1 MPKIEKKIY
10 VSHTTYLQ
18 KRVQLKCISHKS
30 NASRKM
36 STNFSFTFKTPDTL
50 LSHYKKTCLATV
62 ELLYWIRLCLIIR
75 LISIKWYIVWNRK
88 IIFALKWYRIAVFCH
103 KYSQKCSNSIQD
115 VFWITILN
123 RLCTRYSYSWFFCKI
138 FVHNHWLGKPW
149 DHQIIFTSTAYIL
162 IPMFVGIRINNW
174 SSD

>member
-18 KRVQLKCISHKS
+18 KRVQLKWISHKS

-75 LISIKWYIVWNRK
+75 LISIKLYIVWNRK
-88 IIFALKWYRIAVFCH
+88 IIFAYVVNTFKSVQVEYMICFELLYLIVFAL
-103 KYSQKCSNSIQD
+103 D
-115 VFWITILN
+115 
-123 RLCTRYSYSWFFCKI
+123 
-138 FVHNHWLGKPW
+138 
-149 DHQIIFTSTAYIL
+149 IL
-162 IPMFVGIRINNW
+162 IHDSFARSLYTITDWGSLEITR
-174 SSD
+174 

>member
-1 MPKIEKKIY
+1 MKYLSNSTCRVFRLFWSISSCSLSFVLKKHLYLSSSRVSNGMNWNQKASFKAAQNELPKIEKKIY

-18 KRVQLKCISHKS
+18 KRVQLKWISHKS

-88 IIFALKWYRIAVFCH
+88 ITFVLKWWYGFAVFFH
-103 KYSQKCSNSIQD
+103 KY
-115 VFWITILN
+115 F
-123 RLCTRYSYSWFFCKI
+123 
-138 FVHNHWLGKPW
+138 
-149 DHQIIFTSTAYIL
+149 
-162 IPMFVGIRINNW
+162 
-174 SSD
+174 

>member
-1 MPKIEKKIY
+1 MKYLSNSTCRVFRLFWSISSCSLSFLSKKHLYLSSSSFIRYELKPKASFKAAQNELPKIEKKIY

-18 KRVQLKCISHKS
+18 KRVQLKWISHKS

-88 IIFALKWYRIAVFCH
+88 IIFALKYRTAVFCH
-103 KYSQKCSNSIQD
+103 KYSQKCTNSI
-115 VFWITILN
+115 
-123 RLCTRYSYSWFFCKI
+123 
-138 FVHNHWLGKPW
+138 
-149 DHQIIFTSTAYIL
+149 
-162 IPMFVGIRINNW
+162 
-174 SSD
+174 

>member
-88 IIFALKWYRIAVFCH
+88 IIFALYFVINIFKSVQIEYKISFELLYLIVFAL
-103 KYSQKCSNSIQD
+103 D
-115 VFWITILN
+115 
-123 RLCTRYSYSWFFCKI
+123 
-138 FVHNHWLGKPW
+138 
-149 DHQIIFTSTAYIL
+149 IL
-162 IPMFVGIRINNW
+162 IHDSFARSLYTITDWGSLEITR
-174 SSD
+174 

>member
-1 MPKIEKKIY
+1 MKYLSNKTYQVFLYFDQYRLVHYLSFWKSICILAVAVSYGMNWNQKPVLRRQKWVPKIEKKIY

-88 IIFALKWYRIAVFCH
+88 IIFALKWHRIAVFCH
-103 KYSQKCSNSIQD
+103 KYFQKC
-115 VFWITILN
+115 TN
-123 RLCTRYSYSWFFCKI
+123 RI
-138 FVHNHWLGKPW
+138 
-149 DHQIIFTSTAYIL
+149 
-162 IPMFVGIRINNW
+162 
-174 SSD
+174 

>member
-1 MPKIEKKIY
+1 MKKHLYLSSSSFIRYELKPKASFKAAQNELPKIEKKIY

-88 IIFALKWYRIAVFCH
+88 IIFALKWYRTAVFGH
-103 KYSQKCSNSIQD
+103 KYSQKCTNSI
-115 VFWITILN
+115 
-123 RLCTRYSYSWFFCKI
+123 
-138 FVHNHWLGKPW
+138 
-149 DHQIIFTSTAYIL
+149 
-162 IPMFVGIRINNW
+162 
-174 SSD
+174 

>member
-1 MPKIEKKIY
+1 MNWNQKPVLRRQKWVPKIEKKIY

-75 LISIKWYIVWNRK
+75 LISIKWYIIWNRK
-88 IIFALKWYRIAVFCH
+88 ITFAFIVLLHFVINILKSVEIVYKISFELLYLIVFAL
-103 KYSQKCSNSIQD
+103 D
-115 VFWITILN
+115 
-123 RLCTRYSYSWFFCKI
+123 
-138 FVHNHWLGKPW
+138 
-149 DHQIIFTSTAYIL
+149 IL
-162 IPMFVGIRINNW
+162 IHDSFARSLYTITDWGSLEITR
-174 SSD
+174 

>member
-1 MPKIEKKIY
+1 MNWNQKPVLRRQKWVPKIEKKIY

-88 IIFALKWYRIAVFCH
+88 IIFALKCIVLLYFVINIFKSVQIEYKISFELLYLIVFAL
-103 KYSQKCSNSIQD
+103 D
-115 VFWITILN
+115 
-123 RLCTRYSYSWFFCKI
+123 
-138 FVHNHWLGKPW
+138 
-149 DHQIIFTSTAYIL
+149 IL
-162 IPMFVGIRINNW
+162 IHDSFARSLYTITDWGSLEITR
-174 SSD
+174 

>member
-75 LISIKWYIVWNRK
+75 LISIKWYIIWNSK
-88 IIFALKWYRIAVFCH
+88 ITFTLCFVINIFKSVQIVYKISFELLYVIVFAL
-103 KYSQKCSNSIQD
+103 D
-115 VFWITILN
+115 
-123 RLCTRYSYSWFFCKI
+123 
-138 FVHNHWLGKPW
+138 
-149 DHQIIFTSTAYIL
+149 IL
-162 IPMFVGIRINNW
+162 IHDSFARSLYTITDWGSLEITR
-174 SSD
+174 

>member
-1 MPKIEKKIY
+1 MNWNQKPVLRRQKWVPKIEKKIY

-88 IIFALKWYRIAVFCH
+88 IIFALNIVLLYFVINIFKSVQIEYKISFELLYLIVFAL
-103 KYSQKCSNSIQD
+103 D
-115 VFWITILN
+115 
-123 RLCTRYSYSWFFCKI
+123 
-138 FVHNHWLGKPW
+138 
-149 DHQIIFTSTAYIL
+149 IL
-162 IPMFVGIRINNW
+162 IHDSFARSLYTITDWGSLEITR
-174 SSD
+174 

>member
-18 KRVQLKCISHKS
+18 KRVQLKWISHKS

-88 IIFALKWYRIAVFCH
+88 IIFAYVVNTFKSVQVEYMICFELLYLIVFAL
-103 KYSQKCSNSIQD
+103 D
-115 VFWITILN
+115 
-123 RLCTRYSYSWFFCKI
+123 
-138 FVHNHWLGKPW
+138 
-149 DHQIIFTSTAYIL
+149 IL
-162 IPMFVGIRINNW
+162 IHDSFARSLYTITDWGSLEITR
-174 SSD
+174 